1 MDRKKPDA
9 DCSEG
14 MANVSAALF
23 ELRDAFLELSLAL
36 KDLQFDTDLKQREET
51 AKTFNSLLERVK

>member
-1 MDRKKPDA
+1 MDKKKPGT
-9 DCSEG
+9 DCGEG

-36 KDLQFDTDLKQREET
+36 KDLQFDTDLKQREE
-51 AKTFNSLLERVK
+51 AARSLNSLLERVK